1 MRLPT
6 FLPRA
11 ALLTALVAPPLLAQ
25 TPARDDAQTL
35 RALYSAALP
44 SRAAYDNLT
53 ELVTQHPGRLSGSK
67 SLEGAV
73 RWGEAALKR
82 AGAERTELQP
92 VMVPH
97 WERGAPE
104 NVNLVKADGSTGAA
118 LTAVALGG
126 SVPTPAGGLRAPVVE
141 LHTLAELP
149 TADVKGK
156 IVFFNRAMNPDY
168 VNTGRAYG
176 EAGDARNKG
185 AAAAAKFGAVGV
197 LTRSLTLALDDV
209 PHTGY
214 TGDETGA
221 PAPIPA
227 AALSTE
233 AANHLSAQL
242 RLDPSLTVE
251 LQINSQ
257 WFPDAPSHN
266 VVGEIRGSEFPDEII
281 LVGGHLDS
289 WDITPGAH
297 DDGAGVVESI
307 EVLRLLKAIGYRPRH
322 TIRAV
327 LFTSEENSGNG
338 GKEYA
343 RLAGAKKERHLLA
356 LESDNG
362 GFQPVGFNL
371 GSPAGDAHTRAAR
384 WQELFAPYG
393 IHVFRAG
400 RGGADVEP
408 LLETLGYPVAELVP
422 DSQRYFDYHHTRI
435 DTMDKVN
442 PRELALGAAA
452 MAALVYLV
460 DQHGL

>member
-1 MRLPT
+1 MRLLNA
-6 FLPRA
+6 FPRT
-11 ALLTALVAPPLLAQ
+11 ALLAALVATPLFAQ
-25 TPARDDAQTL
+25 TPAHDDAQTL
-35 RALYSAALP
+35 REIYSAALP
-44 SRAAYDNLT
+44 SRAAYDNLAD
-53 ELVTQHPGRLSGSK
+53 LVAKHPGRLSGSK

-73 RWGEAALKR
+73 LWGEVAMKR

-92 VMVPH
+92 AMVPH

-104 NVNLVKADGSTGAA
+104 SVQFFTTHGYPPSP

-126 SVPTPAGGLRAPVVE
+126 SVPTAATGLRAAVVE
-141 LHTLAELP
+141 LHALDELK

-156 IVFFNRAMNPDY
+156 SVFFNRAMNPDY
-168 VNTGRAYG
+168 VSTGRAYG

-185 AAAAAKFGAVGV
+185 AAEAAKFGAVGM

-209 PHTGY
+209 PHTGNTAY
-214 TGDETGA
+214 EEGV
-221 PAPIPA
+221 PRIPA
-227 AALSTE
+227 AALSTV
-233 AANHLSAQL
+233 AANQLSAAL
-242 RLDPSLTVE
+242 KASPSLQVE
-251 LQINSQ
+251 LKINSR

-266 VVGEIRGSEFPDEII
+266 VIGEIKGSEFPEQVI

-338 GKEYA
+338 GKEYM
-343 RLAGAKKERHLLA
+343 RVAGVKKEQHLLA
-356 LESDNG
+356 IETDNG
-362 GFQPVGFNL
+362 GFQPGGFNL
-371 GSPAGDAHTRAAR
+371 GNTAKDAHTRAAR

-393 IHVFRAG
+393 IHVFTEG
-400 RGGADVEP
+400 QGGADVGP
-408 LLETLGYPVAELVP
+408 LLQTLGYPVAGLSP

-442 PRELALGAAA
+442 PRELELGAAA
-452 MAALVYLV
+452 LASLIYLV